1 MGLADLIEEHLFE
14 DRSFNLFLLL
24 ISEVLKKTKKVL
36 YLLYANLLIEKSRE
50 LRLQQEVIKVVWVA
64 SK

>member
-14 DRSFNLFLLL
+14 DRSFNLFPLL
-24 ISEVLKKTKKVL
+24 ISEVLKKTKKVV
-36 YLLYANLLIEKSRE
+36 YLLYVNVLTEKSRD
-50 LRLQQEVIKVVWVA
+50 LRLEQEVVEVVWVT

>member
-14 DRSFNLFLLL
+14 DWSFNLFLLV

-50 LRLQQEVIKVVWVA
+50 LRLQQEVIEVVWVA

>member
-50 LRLQQEVIKVVWVA
+50 LRLQQEVIEVVWVA
-64 SK
+64 S